1 MSERNTVDGSK
12 LIAGSPLEFC
22 TVLYAALLNRFPDR
36 KAWTHFRW
44 HVGDDSERRLA
55 EVRKILDSDEFRKRG
70 DVECV
75 FGPPLKD
82 LYDRDQRIDN
92 FLSYCLPLL
101 PTIFHDNR
109 DLLTL
114 KTREITDLL
123 QAILSRRES
132 GGDQGGDFLLFGYL
146 LSQFAPAPPE
156 ALEDTRK
163 TLQEEFSGLSGSD
176 LVARLTEILAR
187 QSQQIER
194 LAATVRLLDAFE
206 QQRDILLQAEGPVA
220 GKAWPLAR
228 SAEIRATDYLPPAA
242 GFHALQFT
250 AGGTPYRW
258 CGPEGTL
265 QFAVHVDRTQG
276 ARLRLEMRFAVEP
289 ENFRHVELLD
299 GRQPV
304 PVKIAASGE
313 NRAVVTATLPPRED
327 EGGTYLTFRFPKVR
341 RLSETDERLAVGAF
355 VCLTVTALDQEAGV
369 Q

>member
-1 MSERNTVDGSK
+1 M
-12 LIAGSPLEFC
+12 
-22 TVLYAALLNRFPDR
+22 
-36 KAWTHFRW
+36 
-44 HVGDDSERRLA
+44 
-55 EVRKILDSDEFRKRG
+55 
-70 DVECV
+70 ECV

-123 QAILSRRES
+123 QAILSRREG

-176 LVARLTEILAR
+176 LVARLTEVLAR
-187 QSQQIER
+187 QSQQVER

-304 PVKIAASGE
+304 PVEIAASGE
-313 NRAVVTATLPPRED
+313 SRAVVTATLPPRED
-327 EGGTYLTFRFPKVR
+327 EGGTYLTFRFPRVR

-355 VCLTVTALDQEAGV
+355 VRLTVTALDQEAGV